1 MNIFGLHITTV
12 QKHESEL
19 AAHRIRVTELQ
30 NCCQSNSDRVL
41 QLNKQVKKL
50 KEELADQKHLCKIY
64 KQRLEMLENK

>member
-1 MNIFGLHITTV
+1 MKIFGFYITTA
-12 QKHESEL
+12 QAYESEQS
-19 AAHRIRVTELQ
+19 AYKVRITQIQ